1 MGDAVGLPGSEP
13 GVKKS
18 HIPFHIPEAVQ
29 PHFKLFKAHFKDNLV
44 QSLFFFLAGLQ
55 GGTNILHGHK
65 AAQLGVSP
73 GPMRYRRG
81 QGRSQ

>member
-44 QSLFFFLAGLQ
+44 QSLFFFLQVCRGEQTSYMGTKLHSWGL
-55 GGTNILHGHK
+55 
-65 AAQLGVSP
+65 ALGP
-73 GPMRYRRG
+73 
-81 QGRSQ
+81 